1 MGPAEL
7 APLDLPL
14 MTLAI
19 AWHGVRNRDCPDTL
33 DCPIRYEPFTVEQ
46 GELRSMRTHL
56 NFLEPRL
63 LTSLLFCGALL
74 TPTSAA
80 QESARVES
88 SASQESEEPA
98 ELERSTRRI
107 LHFTRGGTQTAV
119 ARFVENRW
127 EVKDRNGKWQAY
139 PEGSVTRAPKEIDV
153 QREMKKRTKVAHE
166 SPDLDSRVK
175 LARWM
180 VSEGLVSDALREADE
195 LLALDPHHE
204 ATLAF
209 LTESRLLVTPSLDG
223 TGEEL
228 KAQREELYR
237 WASKSPSSVREIAI
251 HELRKSEDSAAVQAE
266 LLAGLGNFSVRRRAF
281 CAQALGRLYP
291 GDQAKRLLQHAVL
304 DKSQDVR
311 RQAAHAL
318 GNADEPGL
326 IVPVVRALGSTNI
339 RVRTQAAEALGNMDY
354 AEAVEPL
361 VSYIAV
367 AQSSG
372 TNRVPHGYIFVGKQT
387 AYIQDFDVEV
397 ATFQAVADPQIN
409 VLLEG
414 DVLEAGVS
422 GVLEYSYAVE
432 SRAARASLGRLTGA
446 DPGNTGRSWQRWWN
460 ENQNEW
466 KAGETNQSGQASG
479 L

>member
-1 MGPAEL
+1 
-7 APLDLPL
+7 
-14 MTLAI
+14 
-19 AWHGVRNRDCPDTL
+19 
-33 DCPIRYEPFTVEQ
+33 
-46 GELRSMRTHL
+46 MRTYL
-56 NFLEPRL
+56 NLLEPRL
-63 LTSLLFCGALL
+63 LTSLLVCGAFLA
-74 TPTSAA
+74 PTGAA

-88 SASQESEEPA
+88 GTPQESEEPA
-98 ELERSTRRI
+98 EVQRSARRI
-107 LHFTRGGTQTAV
+107 LHFARGGTQTAV
-119 ARFVENRW
+119 ARFVDNHW
-127 EVKDRNGKWQAY
+127 EVKDKNGKWQPY
-139 PEGSVTRAPKEIDV
+139 PEGAVTRAPKEVEV
-153 QREMKKRTKVAHE
+153 QREMKKRSKVAHA
-166 SPDLDSRVK
+166 STDLAAHVE

-180 VSEGLVSDALREADE
+180 AGEGLITDALSEAADI
-195 LLALDPHHE
+195 LALDAHHE
-204 ATLAF
+204 ETLAF
-209 LTESRLLVTPSLDG
+209 LTESRLIVTPPLNGSGDALV
-223 TGEEL
+223 
-228 KAQREELYR
+228 AQREELYR

-266 LLAGLGNFSVRRRAF
+266 LLAGLGNFSIRRRAF

-291 GDQAKRLLQHAVL
+291 GEQVKRLLQHAVL

-318 GNADEPGL
+318 GNANQPGL

-354 AEAVEPL
+354 AEGVEPL

-387 AYIQDFDVEV
+387 AYVQDFDVEV

-460 ENQNEW
+460 ENQDEW
-466 KAGETNQSGQASG
+466 KAGALNSSALNSSSQASG